1 MTAEQIT
8 EVLMANVGKWVC
20 VRSAG
25 GVVAR
30 LWPLRAD
37 DEGCTCRVADH
48 PDYSEDLTYWWD
60 IDEIV
65 DVQPCPDDRFA
76 PPPDPGR
83 EEI

>member
-1 MTAEQIT
+1 
-8 EVLMANVGKWVC
+8 
-20 VRSAG
+20 
-25 GVVAR
+25 
-30 LWPLRAD
+30 
-37 DEGCTCRVADH
+37 VADH